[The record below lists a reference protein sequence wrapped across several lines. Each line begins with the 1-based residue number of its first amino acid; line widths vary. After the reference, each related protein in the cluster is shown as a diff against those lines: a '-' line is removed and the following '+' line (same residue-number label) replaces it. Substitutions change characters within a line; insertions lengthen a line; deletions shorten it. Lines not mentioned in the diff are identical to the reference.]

1 MAVTEKKRKKK
12 HHDSSALKIPR
23 LFAEKCCSAVNVMQ
37 CKHKF
42 FLSFHSAQGG
52 AGAKG
57 HLGNTHKQMTAKIK
71 VNTTILRHINFTRPV
86 CVNYFFFLMT
96 LMPCS
101 VGSNPG
107 WLGTSVQV
115 RQLPFKLSQQH
126 EDVHK
131 HKTNQICQSST
142 FTGNMV

>member
-1 MAVTEKKRKKK
+1 MAVTEKKRKKN

-86 CVNYFFFLMT
+86 CVNYFFFFNDTNAL
-96 LMPCS
+96 
-101 VGSNPG
+101 
-107 WLGTSVQV
+107 
-115 RQLPFKLSQQH
+115 LSWQQSRMAR
-126 EDVHK
+126 
-131 HKTNQICQSST
+131 NFST
-142 FTGNMV
+142 GQAATFQTIPAA